1 MTSIVSVSPAE
12 LKGRRS
18 SLRRQ
23 RRRQVVHA
31 IWRTFAI
38 SSLAGGLVWG
48 ATQPTWII
56 SKSDQINIEGNQ
68 LLSDQAVQSLLPLTY
83 PQSLLRIEPQVIVQK
98 LESPKSAIA
107 KATVTRQLF
116 PPSLTVQIQE
126 RQPVAIAVSAP
137 ESNALPDSDRIAQ
150 VSDSS
155 AIATPSKRSLVGL
168 LDPNGA
174 FIPLESYKALNVSVP
189 TPQLKVISM
198 SERYLKDWPA
208 IYQAVRDTQVQVS
221 EIDWQDPRNLILK
234 TELGSV
240 HLGPYSPRFADQL
253 DVLDRLRSL
262 PSKLKSSQIAYIDL
276 KDPESPAIQMLKSNP
291 KFPLKSPSVRK
302 KQP

>member
-56 SKSDQINIEGNQ
+56 SKSEQINIEGNQ

-83 PQSLLRIEPQVIVQK
+83 PQSLLRIEPQVIAQK

-126 RQPVAIAVSAP
+126 RQPVAIALSTP
-137 ESNALPDSDRIAQ
+137 DSNALPDSDRVAQ
-150 VSDSS
+150 VSGST
-155 AIATPSKRSLVGL
+155 AIATPSKRSLVGF

-174 FIPLESYKALNVSVP
+174 LIPLQTYKALNVLVP
-189 TPQLKVISM
+189 TPQLKVIGM
-198 SERYLKDWPA
+198 GERYLKDWPE
-208 IYQAVRDTQVQVS
+208 IYQAVRDTQVQIS
-221 EIDWQDPRNLILK
+221 EIDWQDPRNIILK
-234 TELGSV
+234 TELGIV

-253 DVLDRLRSL
+253 HILDRLRSL

-276 KDPESPAIQMLKSNP
+276 KDPESPAIQMLQSNP
-291 KFPLKSPSVRK
+291 KFPLKPPSVRK